1 MTIKLAVMRSGEQVI
16 SDIKELATENK
27 ICGYLLK
34 EPHVVELTTPIVL
47 IEEGESSGDSTSNIE
62 ISLSPW
68 IVLSADKEI
77 AVSPDT
83 IQAIVEPISTLK
95 TIYEEKVNGTDN
107 QMSLTEE

>member
-1 MTIKLAVMRSGEQVI
+1 MTIKLAIMRSGEQVI
-16 SDIKELATENK
+16 SGIKELATENK

-34 EPHVVELTTPIVL
+34 EPYIVELTTPIVL
-47 IEEGESSGDSTSNIE
+47 LEEGETGSTNNIE

-68 IVLSADKEI
+68 IVLSEDKEI
-77 AVSPDT
+77 VISPDT

>member
-47 IEEGESSGDSTSNIE
+47 LEEGETGSTSNIE

-68 IVLSADKEI
+68 IVLSEDKEI
-77 AVSPDT
+77 AISPDT

-107 QMSLTEE
+107 QVSLTEE